1 MKTTARNQFKG
12 TIEAIQSA
20 GSGNDEIIIDI
31 GCGLEIVAGI
41 TQGNTRRLD
50 LTVGQEVIALI
61 KASWIILAVDSDDY
75 DFSTRNQF
83 SASITAIKAGAVNSE
98 VVLKTI
104 EGIEMTAIVEN
115 IGVAEMDLT
124 IGKSVKTLFKA
135 PHVLLAIPKVS
146 Q

>member
-1 MKTTARNQFKG
+1 MKTTARNQFSG

-61 KASWIILAVDSDDY
+61 KASWIIVAVDSDDY
-75 DFSTRNQF
+75 EFSTRNQF
-83 SASITAIKAGAVNSE
+83 QSTVIAIKAGETESE
-98 VVLKTI
+98 VCLKTD
-104 EGIEMTAIVEN
+104 EGIKLIAIVTNEAIEN
-115 IGVAEMDLT
+115 MGLT
-124 IGKSVKTLFKA
+124 VGKKAKALFKA
-135 PHVLLAIPKVS
+135 PHVILGIKKA
-146 Q
+146 